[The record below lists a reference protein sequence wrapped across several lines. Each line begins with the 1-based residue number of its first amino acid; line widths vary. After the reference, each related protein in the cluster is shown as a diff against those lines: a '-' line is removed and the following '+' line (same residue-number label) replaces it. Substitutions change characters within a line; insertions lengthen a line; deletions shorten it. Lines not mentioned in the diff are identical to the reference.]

1 MTTFSPTCG
10 VYRDDRKDF
19 CGYPVGHCDEA
30 SGEPSPHSWQPEAH
44 PARSVAERNN
54 PRRPSVSGIAV
65 RYTSPIP
72 VVGSTNF
79 AMVREFNRMGEVETS
94 GSPSVPTYQEYA
106 LGSALI
112 KEEFKEL
119 DSAFLDADLIEF
131 ADALGDIL
139 YVVYRLADVAGIPID
154 EVFAEIHRSNMTK
167 FPGGKII
174 RREDGKIL
182 KPPTWEAPKIREIL
196 EKYGTA

>member
-19 CGYPVGHCDEA
+19 CGYRQGHTDA
-30 SGEPSPHSWQPEAH
+30 TGSPSPHSFEPGAH
-44 PARSVAERNN
+44 IPTGRVSEPGLFSLAEREGT
-54 PRRPSVSGIAV
+54 PPSGGID
-65 RYTSPIP
+65 RLQDYS
-72 VVGSTNF
+72 NF
-79 AMVREFNRMGEVETS
+79 ERVREFNRMGEVETS

-119 DSAFLDADLIEF
+119 DAAFLDADLIEF